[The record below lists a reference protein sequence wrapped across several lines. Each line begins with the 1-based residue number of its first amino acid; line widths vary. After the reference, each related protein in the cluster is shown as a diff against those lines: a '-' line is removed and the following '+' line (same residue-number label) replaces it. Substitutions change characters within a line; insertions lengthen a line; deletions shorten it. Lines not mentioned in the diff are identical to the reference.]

1 MDLCDPPRPL
11 MFSKNVTELVVV
23 VANCEE
29 IDLVLRIDVPVVATG
44 LAEDFDSLLLPASK
58 KGRFPPFMVNAAGF
72 SVRRKRSRPN

>member
-29 IDLVLRIDVPVVATG
+29 SDLVLRIDVPVVVAG
-44 LAEDFDSLLLPASK
+44 LAEDFDALLLPAST
-58 KGRFPPFMVNAAGF
+58 KGRFPPFMANAAGF
-72 SVRRKRSRPN
+72 SVQRKRSRPN